1 MTSKTANG
9 AITYKAVSFWLPLIV
24 ALVSLGLTCGI
35 TLTRLGNVELRVLAQ
50 ERKIEIMNTTFTEI
64 KVQLAGI
71 QRDILY
77 IRDQIDKR

>member
-9 AITYKAVSFWLPLIV
+9 AITYKAVAFWLPLLV
-24 ALVSLGLTCGI
+24 ALVSLGLTCGVA
-35 TLTRLGNVELRVLAQ
+35 LTRLGNVELRVLAQ
-50 ERKIEIMNTTFTEI
+50 ESKIETMTTTFTEI

-77 IRDQIDKR
+77 IREQIDKQ